1 VAEWQKISD
10 RFNLLEEYYKKP
22 ERWAFTFQINAILS
36 RMKELGRLFEL
47 MEKEKDPR
55 KVFFSERSIVAD
67 REIFAKLLHQEGKMN
82 SMEHALYLSMYNSL
96 DNLFKTPR
104 VHRFIYLR
112 SSPEKCMERML
123 KRARHE

>member
-1 VAEWQKISD
+1 
-10 RFNLLEEYYKKP
+10 
-22 ERWAFTFQINAILS
+22 
-36 RMKELGRLFEL
+36 M
-47 MEKEKDPR
+47 MEVEKDPR

-67 REIFAKLLHQEGKMN
+67 REIFAKLLHNEGKMN
-82 SMEHALYLSMYNSL
+82 SMEHALYLNMYNSL